1 MSCQTSAFLTI
12 RKLKFHDWNSFL
24 RAVKDFSEFVD
35 SYEKANFQTITSFEK
50 NPATTRYP

>member
-24 RAVKDFSEFVD
+24 RVVKAFFEFVD
-35 SYEKANFQTITSFEK
+35 SYEKADFQTITPFEK
-50 NPATTRYP
+50 NSPTTT